1 MTVSKSMIIW
11 QADFYKHLSQ
21 EHENNT
27 KWNLIVCDQQGV
39 IIHQAS
45 CQQSEATSNW
55 LISEL
60 EPLVKQYSPDIIKV
74 FRPQC
79 LSLFALVGKRLEI
92 KIEGTRRT
100 PQLKQI
106 LQEKYPNSVKLE
118 QSPPQ
123 AIPESLWG
131 DKWHFATFKA
141 GDFFDYF
148 SDRPIPMKELPE
160 ALNPIHLGIASDV
173 NIPGVVIYGGRQSM
187 YLARWLADNQPVSLN
202 YIPTEVNKSG
212 GLILESGLV
221 DRWVLLTFE
230 NAEMSQSAQQ
240 YEKQKERTQ
249 GLHFFLLQP
258 DDSGMTQT
266 GIWLLKKEK
275 N

>member
-1 MTVSKSMIIW
+1 MIIW

-240 YEKQKERTQ
+240 YEKQKERT
-249 GLHFFLLQP
+249 
-258 DDSGMTQT
+258 DRKSVV
-266 GIWLLKKEK
+266 
-275 N
+275 